1 MDDKAHE
8 KDLAKLNADLAKA
21 REEIA
26 ALAASLEKLAACKNE
41 KCSGEHERSGFQHKL
56 EAVGAGGG
64 KVAQGLAEEIERH
77 PLIGGVAAF
86 GVGFVIAMMLFKRS

>member
-8 KDLAKLNADLAKA
+8 KDLNKLHADLAKA

-26 ALAASLEKLAACKNE
+26 ALAASLEKLAPCKTD
-41 KCSGEHERSGFQHKL
+41 KGSGEHESSGFQHKL

-64 KVAQGLAEEIERH
+64 KVVKGLAEEIERH
-77 PLIGGVAAF
+77 PLVGGMAAF
-86 GVGFVIAMMLFKRS
+86 GIGFVIAMMLFKRS